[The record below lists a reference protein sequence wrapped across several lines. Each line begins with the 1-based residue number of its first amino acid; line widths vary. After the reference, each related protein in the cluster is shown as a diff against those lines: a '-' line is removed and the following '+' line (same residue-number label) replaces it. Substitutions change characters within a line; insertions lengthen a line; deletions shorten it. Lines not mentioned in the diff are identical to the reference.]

1 MAKLAGLMN
10 QVAGLKE
17 QLSICNNAY
26 MDILEKYNELYQKYS
41 YQETMDRVKEIS
53 EKRQLEGKLLL

>member
-10 QVAGLKE
+10 KVAGLKE
-17 QLSICNNAY
+17 QLAICNNAY
-26 MDILEKYNELYQKYS
+26 MDILKKYNKLYQKYS
-41 YQETMDRVKEIS
+41 YQETIEKVKEIS